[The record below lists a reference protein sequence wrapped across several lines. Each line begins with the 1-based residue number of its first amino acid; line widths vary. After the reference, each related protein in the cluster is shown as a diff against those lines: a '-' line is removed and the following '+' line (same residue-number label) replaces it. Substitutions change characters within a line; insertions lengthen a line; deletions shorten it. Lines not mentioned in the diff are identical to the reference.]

1 MRASRGFTLLD
12 VLVALAIAAV
22 LCAIALPTF
31 DAALRKARRADALVA
46 VVQIQAAQERL
57 RSRTPRYGDMAE
69 IGAVA
74 FSQAGHYRLQV
85 TAFDADGYALLATA
99 IGPQAGDSTCRYLG
113 ARAVGLNLS
122 YASGADAALGNGAA
136 PNRACWSL

>member
-99 IGPQAGDSTCRYLG
+99 IGPKAGDSTCRYLG
-113 ARAVGLNLS
+113 ARAVGLVTRSARPL
-122 YASGADAALGNGAA
+122 AAA
-136 PNRACWSL
+136 PRPQGGPGR